1 MLPEQLTKGYKS
13 YLNERLTKE
22 LTQQPGQDDGERQPD
37 IMVISCAD
45 SPTAPESIFGT
56 APGEM
61 YVVSNVANFV
71 PEWMAEGGHASDDT
85 NAAIEFGIEV
95 LKVKHIIVLGHTN
108 CSCIHAFAN
117 KASSVTQHDLVG
129 TWISQLTPIADH
141 LGSRDNDHEA
151 WIQRLERAVVE
162 HSLMNLMTFP
172 RVREGVKASSLTL
185 HGAHF
190 DAATGTLFERNPA
203 SGEFEPYSKL

>member
-1 MLPEQLTKGYKS
+1 MFPKQLIKGYKS
-13 YLNERLTKE
+13 YLNGRLTKE
-22 LTQQPGQDDGERQPD
+22 LTQQTEPDDGERQPE

-45 SPTAPESIFGT
+45 SPVSPESIFGA
-56 APGEM
+56 APGEI

-85 NAAIEFGIEV
+85 NSAIEFGIEV
-95 LKVKHIIVLGHTN
+95 LNVKHIIVLGHTH
-108 CSCIHAFAN
+108 CSGIHAFAN
-117 KASSVTQHDLVG
+117 KSSSATEHDLVG

-141 LGSRDNDHEA
+141 LGFRDNDPEA

-172 RVREGVKASSLTL
+172 RVREGVKAGSLTL

-190 DAATGTLFERNPA
+190 DVATHTLSERDPI
-203 SGEFEPYSKL
+203 SGEFKPSSQ